1 MSRIDRL
8 SAEEALHFRDQFRDA
23 RLVALKD
30 AEAFHEILFTLERL
44 GYVLA
49 GEERN
54 LSKYK
59 AKIEVEANDSTLAVE
74 VPTDHREWHTPFSE
88 LYELVRI
95 GRNDALHQG
104 AFARN
109 LTMHATQ
116 LALILEDAFTDKAI
130 PKIGDF
136 MVRGPICAL
145 PWQPI
150 SFVRQQMLANSF
162 SYLPMQWQT
171 EHRTTWKL
179 VSDFHVARYLRLSG
193 NPSGNERK
201 RRLAKTVQNAV
212 DEGLLV
218 LDDAT
223 SCASNTMVE
232 DAMPHFSGDG
242 RPLLVHHPKDP
253 GRLMGIV
260 TAYDLL

>member
-1 MSRIDRL
+1 MTREDRL
-8 SAEEALHFRDQFRDA
+8 NSEEALHFRDQFRDA

-44 GYVLA
+44 GYLLK
-49 GEERN
+49 GKEGN
-54 LSKYK
+54 LSEYK
-59 AKIEVEANDSTLAVE
+59 DKIEVEAGDSALAVE
-74 VPTDHREWHTPFSE
+74 IPTDHREWHTPFSE
-88 LYELVRI
+88 LYDLVRI

-116 LALILEDAFTDKAI
+116 LALVLEDALTDRVT

-145 PWQPI
+145 PWQPV

-162 SYLPMQWQT
+162 SYLPMQWET
-171 EHRTTWKL
+171 GNGTTWKL
-179 VSDFHVARYLRLSG
+179 VSDFHIARYLRLPGKVSG
-193 NPSGNERK
+193 SERK
-201 RRLAKTVQNAV
+201 RRLAQTVQHAV
-212 DEGLLV
+212 NGGSLV
-218 LDDAT
+218 LEDAT
-223 SCASNTMVE
+223 SCSSDTKVD
-232 DAMPHFSGDG
+232 DALPSFSGDS
-242 RPLLVHHPKDP
+242 RPLLVHHPNDL